1 MSRDLEEMQE
11 LSNSSLSSSIMSE
24 DVDEATTMKLKLS
37 SLQQKYRNIVEQ
49 KASEG
54 RKEVFDLT
62 KCLGARCSSVVR
74 AFAHGAQVSAQ

>member
-54 RKEVFDLT
+54 RRDGR
-62 KCLGARCSSVVR
+62 KCLT
-74 AFAHGAQVSAQ
+74 